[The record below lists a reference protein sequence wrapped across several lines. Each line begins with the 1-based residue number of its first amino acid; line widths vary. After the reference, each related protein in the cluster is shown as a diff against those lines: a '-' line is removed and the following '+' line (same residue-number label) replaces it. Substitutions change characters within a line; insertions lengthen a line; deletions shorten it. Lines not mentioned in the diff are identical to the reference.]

1 MAMLNFKRVIE
12 KKSDETFQSSFFS
25 WLCHSL
31 WCTDNGSAFLF
42 RSIWPIRWLQG
53 APFPSGP
60 VPTCRQNWDTNGLTN
75 RLLGMVTDNFDDF
88 DPSPHLDV
96 GPWRSIR
103 GHVHWCILH
112 AQGIF
117 WLRFF
122 CWTTLFLA
130 FWMGDSC
137 GRWWTLASVERI
149 TVCCRSQVIS
159 LVWGCLAEKQAP
171 NYCSTWGFPTRVQCI
186 AVYPL
191 KVWHW
196 TVRTRSSHVNSWKG
210 PGEGLPPLGREVPT
224 KNNFKKTTS
233 CDVEWLAVPEWH
245 TSLKCPHDCWS
256 P

>member
-1 MAMLNFKRVIE
+1 MYR
-12 KKSDETFQSSFFS
+12 QWFS
-25 WLCHSL
+25 LPCGEHL
-31 WCTDNGSAFLF
+31 THQVFGK
-42 RSIWPIRWLQG
+42 G

-60 VPTCRQNWDTNGLTN
+60 VPTCRQNWDTNGLTKMCH
-75 RLLGMVTDNFDDF
+75 LLEMLTDNFDDF

-137 GRWWTLASVERI
+137 GRWWTLASVEKI

-159 LVWGCLAEKQAP
+159 LKQVP

-186 AVYPL
+186 AVDPL

-210 PGEGLPPLGREVPT
+210 PGEGLPPLGREVAT
-224 KNNFKKTTS
+224 KNQQKNNQLWCWMTS
-233 CDVEWLAVPEWH
+233 SRVTHIP
-245 TSLKCPHDCWS
+245 
-256 P
+256 